1 MENYSFSYEMDT
13 NSYEMETKKAD
24 PEILKDQFHCVE
36 FPVNGHKYNYRCR
49 LRRNRFES
57 IFVLVKENSAI
68 LNGLTVG
75 NILKMK
81 YYRTEAGGP
90 PESFDTEIKYITK
103 NDSGRFKGH
112 YLMGLDILY
121 DRNQTKDG

>member
-1 MENYSFSYEMDT
+1 MIKCSFSYEM
-13 NSYEMETKKAD
+13 NEKKAD
-24 PEILKDQFHCVE
+24 PEILRDQFYSVE
-36 FPVNGHKYNYRCR
+36 FPVNGDKYNYQCK
-49 LRRNRFES
+49 LRKNGCES
-57 IFVLVKENSAI
+57 IFVLVKENSVI

-81 YYRTEAGGP
+81 YYRTDSADP

-103 NDSGRFKGH
+103 DDSGKFKGH

-121 DRNQTKDG
+121 GYDPVKNG

>member
-1 MENYSFSYEMDT
+1 MKKYSLSYAMD
-13 NSYEMETKKAD
+13 EKKVD
-24 PEILKDQFHCVE
+24 LKILRDLFYSVE
-36 FPVNGHKYNYRCR
+36 FPVNGYKYNYQCK
-49 LRRNRFES
+49 LRKNGFES

-81 YYRTEAGGP
+81 YYRSDSAGL

-121 DRNQTKDG
+121 GYDPLKDR

>member
-1 MENYSFSYEMDT
+1 MIKCSFSYEMD
-13 NSYEMETKKAD
+13 EKKAD
-24 PEILKDQFHCVE
+24 PEILRNLFHSVE
-36 FPVNGHKYNYRCR
+36 FPVNGDKYNYQCK
-49 LRRNRFES
+49 LRKNGCES

-81 YYRTEAGGP
+81 YYRTDSADP

-103 NDSGRFKGH
+103 NDSGKFKGH
-112 YLMGLDILY
+112 YLMGLDIIYGHDPL
-121 DRNQTKDG
+121 KDG

>member
-1 MENYSFSYEMDT
+1 MKKYSFSYAMD
-13 NSYEMETKKAD
+13 EKKAD
-24 PEILKDQFHCVE
+24 PKILKDQFYSVE
-36 FPVNGHKYNYRCR
+36 FPVNGYKYNYQCK
-49 LRRNRFES
+49 LRKNGFES

-68 LNGLTVG
+68 LNKLTVG

-81 YYRTEAGGP
+81 YYRTDSAGP

-121 DRNQTKDG
+121 G

>member
-1 MENYSFSYEMDT
+1 MKKYSFSYEMD
-13 NSYEMETKKAD
+13 EKKAD
-24 PEILKDQFHCVE
+24 PEILRDLFYSVE
-36 FPVNGHKYNYRCR
+36 FPVNGYKYNYQCK
-49 LRRNRFES
+49 LRKNGFES

-81 YYRTEAGGP
+81 YYRTDSTGP
-90 PESFDTEIKYITK
+90 PESFDTLIKYIIK
-103 NDSGRFKGH
+103 NDSGKFKGH

-121 DRNQTKDG
+121 GYDPVKG

>member
-1 MENYSFSYEMDT
+1 MEKYSLSYEMD
-13 NSYEMETKKAD
+13 EKKAD
-24 PEILKDQFHCVE
+24 PEILKDLFYSVE
-36 FPVNGHKYNYRCR
+36 FPVNGYKYNYQCK
-49 LRRNRFES
+49 LRKNGFES

-81 YYRTEAGGP
+81 YYRTDSADP

-121 DRNQTKDG
+121 GHGPAKDG

>member
-1 MENYSFSYEMDT
+1 MNKYSFSDEMDG
-13 NSYEMETKKAD
+13 EKAD
-24 PEILKDQFHCVE
+24 PEILRDQFHCVE
-36 FPVNGHKYNYRCR
+36 FPVNGYKYDYRCK
-49 LRRNRFES
+49 LRKNGFES

-68 LNGLTVG
+68 LNKLTVG

-81 YYRTEAGGP
+81 YYRTDSAGL

-121 DRNQTKDG
+121 GYDPLKDR

>member
-1 MENYSFSYEMDT
+1 MKKYSFSYAMD
-13 NSYEMETKKAD
+13 EKKAD
-24 PEILKDQFHCVE
+24 PKILKDQFYSVE
-36 FPVNGHKYNYRCR
+36 FPVNGYKYDYRCK
-49 LRRNRFES
+49 LRKNGFES

-68 LNGLTVG
+68 LNKLTVG

-81 YYRTEAGGP
+81 YYRTDSAGP

-121 DRNQTKDG
+121 G